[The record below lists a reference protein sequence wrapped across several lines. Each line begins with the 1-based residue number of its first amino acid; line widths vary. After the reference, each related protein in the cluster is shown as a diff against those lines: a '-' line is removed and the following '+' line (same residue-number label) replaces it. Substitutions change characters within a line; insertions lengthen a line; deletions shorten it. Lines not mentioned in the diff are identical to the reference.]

1 MTTTV
6 YRIPYRSLEL
16 PWTPV
21 PEDRERFRRLLRDIA
36 IGVLL
41 FAIIMPWLPV
51 PEPDV
56 EQIPEVPQRFAKL
69 MLDKPKPPPPPPP
82 VVEEEPEP
90 VEVAEEVKPVEKPVE
105 PEEIAPTPEPA
116 RERAA
121 KAGLMAFADSLADL
135 RDNDAVAAV
144 TNQRDLTAGAGETEF
159 NERSLVTA
167 RAGKASGGIN
177 TAGLSRNT
185 GGSGLEG
192 RGTTRVTSSIAGS
205 GTGTGAAGG
214 SGDGRM
220 AARSREEIEL
230 VFDRNKGAIYALYN
244 RALRRDPTLRG
255 KLVLKLTIAPS
266 GEVTHCEVVSSELAE
281 PGFESKLVA
290 RVKMFRFEAKDVAT
304 VTTTKP
310 IDFFPA

>member
-6 YRIPYRSLEL
+6 YRVPYRSLVL
-16 PWTPV
+16 PWSPI
-21 PEDRERFRRLLRDIA
+21 PEDQERFRRMLRDIA

-41 FAIIMPWLPV
+41 FGLIMPWLPV
-51 PEPDV
+51 PEPDI
-56 EQIPEVPQRFAKL
+56 EEIPEVPQRYAKL
-69 MLDKPKPPPPPPP
+69 MLEKPKPPPPPPP
-82 VVEEEPEP
+82 VQEEVEP
-90 VEVAEEVKPVEKPVE
+90 VEVAEEVKPVDKPVE
-105 PEEIAPTPEPA
+105 PEEIAPIPEPA

-144 TNQRDLTAGAGETEF
+144 TNQRDLTAGAGETDF
-159 NERSLVTA
+159 NERSLITA

-185 GGSGLEG
+185 GGSGLAG
-192 RGTTRVTSSIAGS
+192 RGTTRVTSSIAGTGN
-205 GTGTGAAGG
+205 GTGTGRGA
-214 SGDGRM
+214 GDGRM

-244 RALRRDPTLRG
+244 RALRKDPTLRG
-255 KLVLKLTIAPS
+255 KLVLKLTIAPN
-266 GEVTHCEVVSSELAE
+266 GDVTDCAVVSSELSE
-281 PGFESKLVA
+281 PGFERKLVA